1 MSVRYPSEANG
12 PKSIRW
18 INIGAVLFDH
28 HSPTRLLASSLDDLL
43 TVRPI
48 SPLSEIFLTKSESGT
63 LTVPMRGFAK
73 GRRGYTLRRALRVDA
88 RVKLSGRER
97 LLKRRK
103 YDGAATLLGAAHN
116 PNVEDRQTGVW
127 K

>member
-1 MSVRYPSEANG
+1 MGSSKLMSVRYPSEADG

-48 SPLSEIFLTKSESGT
+48 SPLSEIFLTKSGT
-63 LTVPMRGFAK
+63 LTVLMRGFAK
-73 GRRGYTLRRALRVDA
+73 GRTGNTLRRALRVLDA
-88 RVKLSGRER
+88 NLS
-97 LLKRRK
+97 
-103 YDGAATLLGAAHN
+103 
-116 PNVEDRQTGVW
+116 VE
-127 K
+127 